1 MKKIIL
7 TLSIAALGFSN
18 FAIAEPSKKADFKAE
33 QKMADDDSDDIPKKK
48 KSRLDRV
55 ICKKEMITGTRLK
68 KIVTCRTIREWREIE
83 RGAFKST
90 GDVVD
95 KAQPSVQSK
104 G

>member
-1 MKKIIL
+1 MKKII
-7 TLSIAALGFSN
+7 
-18 FAIAEPSKKADFKAE
+18 AIAIFASFGLGSVLNAEPAKKADIAQEK
-33 QKMADDDSDDIPKKK
+33 KMASNDLDAPKKK

-68 KIVTCRTIREWREIE
+68 KIVNCRTLREWRDIE

-95 KAQPSVQSK
+95 KAQASIN
-104 G
+104 GAN

>member
-1 MKKIIL
+1 MKKIFIA
-7 TLSIAALGFSN
+7 LSIAALGFSS
-18 FAIAEPSKKADFKAE
+18 FAIAEPAKKADFKDG
-33 QKMADDDSDDIPKKK
+33 QKMADDNSDDTSKKK

-68 KIVTCRTIREWREIE
+68 KIVTCRTIREWRDIE

-95 KAQPSVQSK
+95 KAQASIQSK